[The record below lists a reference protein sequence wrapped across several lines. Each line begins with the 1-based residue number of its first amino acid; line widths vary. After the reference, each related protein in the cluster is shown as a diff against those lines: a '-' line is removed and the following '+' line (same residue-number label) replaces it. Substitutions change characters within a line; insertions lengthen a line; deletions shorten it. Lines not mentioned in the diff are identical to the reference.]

1 VAIKAV
7 VMSVRE
13 SIEHEIE
20 AIRRLDPRLADGP
33 YAQIAL
39 ALADEMDGDR
49 NKGMT
54 KAAVG
59 TELRQ
64 TLNRLYELIPED
76 QEKDAVDELRNRREN
91 RRAGGAAA

>member
-1 VAIKAV
+1 
-7 VMSVRE
+7 MSVRE
-13 SIEHEIE
+13 SIEREIDE
-20 AIRRLDPRLADGP
+20 IRRLDPRLADGP
-33 YAQIAL
+33 YAEMAL

-54 KAAVG
+54 KATVG

-76 QEKDAVDELRNRREN
+76 QEKDAVDELRTRREQ
-91 RRAGGAAA
+91 RRSAGGAGA